1 MTETEIRVTKP
12 LIIPDAFQ
20 GTEKLRAVD
29 RSFQQSCC
37 QQLVGCCECHTAWK
51 LIPLKQELPVSYVSD
66 NEKQDDSTVLS
77 VGAVGTTDKL
87 AALVEKLVESGETGK
102 HRSKTD
108 SGRMY

>member
-1 MTETEIRVTKP
+1 MP
-12 LIIPDAFQ
+12 
-20 GTEKLRAVD
+20 
-29 RSFQQSCC
+29 
-37 QQLVGCCECHTAWK
+37 HWK

-66 NEKQDDSTVLS
+66 NKKQDDSTVLS